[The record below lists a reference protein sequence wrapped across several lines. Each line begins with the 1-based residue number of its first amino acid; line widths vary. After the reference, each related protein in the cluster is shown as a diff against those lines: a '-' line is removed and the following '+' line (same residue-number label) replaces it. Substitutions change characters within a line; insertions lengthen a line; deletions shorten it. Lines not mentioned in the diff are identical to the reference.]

1 MMPGSQ
7 RVNRALD
14 SARAC
19 RSRTRFLSAPRA
31 ALAVAAAALTVS
43 ACSSS
48 GSSQFVPGGGATA
61 TVAAQPGSVTM
72 PPFGKDVHVI
82 MTGWL
87 PGNASQARAVI
98 ADKDYELAYLY
109 AEYRGGRD
117 KSWESYVSPGMEAG
131 VSRALSAR
139 DVTTES
145 FRGTIRIFA
154 MRVISDPINPAD
166 VDVSAC
172 FDNAQAVNTDIRTG
186 AVLPGQSPS
195 SRNYYRYTDEL
206 MPAASGVWQVFSSY
220 PPIYYP
226 QAKEC
231 KP

>member
-1 MMPGSQ
+1 MDRRLTG
-7 RVNRALD
+7 
-14 SARAC
+14 
-19 RSRTRFLSAPRA
+19 A
-31 ALAVAAAALTVS
+31 ALAAVAAALTVP
-43 ACSSS
+43 ACSSG
-48 GSSQFVPGGGATA
+48 GSPAQFVPGGGAT
-61 TVAAQPGSVTM
+61 PSVTAQSSSVIM
-72 PPFGKDVHVI
+72 PPFGPDVHVI

-87 PGNASQARAVI
+87 PGNASQAQAVI

-117 KSWESYVSPGMEAG
+117 KSWESYVSPAMQAG
-131 VSRALSAR
+131 VKRALSAR

-145 FRGTIRIFA
+145 FKGTIRIFA
-154 MRVISDPINPAD
+154 MRLIRDPINPAD

-172 FDNAQAVNTDIRTG
+172 FDNAQAVNTSLTTG

-195 SRNYYRYTDEL
+195 NSNYYRYTDEL
-206 MPAASGVWQVFSSY
+206 VPTASGGWQVASSY
-220 PPIYYP
+220 SPIYYP